1 MLTFE
6 LVVSAG
12 GPISSPA
19 FVNVTVNPIP
29 APANRPPTANA
40 GADQAVNPGAT
51 VVLDGSASSDPDGD
65 QISFSWRQTAGPTIT
80 LQGASTANPSFNAPA
95 VTTQTVLTVLTFE
108 LRVSDGSLQSAPATV
123 HVVIDQSGQIF
134 NTPIKLSG
142 DMVISNSDS
151 PKIAVSGNNVY
162 ATWIGDRKSTR
173 LNSSHGYISYAVFC
187 LKKKNRSTG
196 WSPTS
201 PPGSNGRPGALS

>member
-1 MLTFE
+1 
-6 LVVSAG
+6 
-12 GPISSPA
+12 
-19 FVNVTVNPIP
+19 
-29 APANRPPTANA
+29 
-40 GADQAVNPGAT
+40 
-51 VVLDGSASSDPDGD
+51 
-65 QISFSWRQTAGPTIT
+65 
-80 LQGASTANPSFNAPA
+80 STANPSFNAPA

-162 ATWIGDRKSTR
+162 ATWIGGAGTGQDVFFAASTNGGATFGSP
-173 LNSSHGYISYAVFC
+173 LNLSNDPPLVLAA
-187 LKKKNRSTG
+187 KN
-196 WSPTS
+196 TS
-201 PPGSNGRPGALS
+201 CPVPAPPIQVA